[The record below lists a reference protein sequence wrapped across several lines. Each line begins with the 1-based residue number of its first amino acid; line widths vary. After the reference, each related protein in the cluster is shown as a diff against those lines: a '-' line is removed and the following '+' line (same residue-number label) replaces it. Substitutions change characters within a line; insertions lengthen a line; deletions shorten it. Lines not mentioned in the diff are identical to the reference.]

1 MNSEK
6 IVRDFCNAV
15 PRRDVKALVAFF
27 TPDAV
32 YHNIPIAPVVGQ
44 EAIETVLRQFLDP
57 SSEAEFEIVAL
68 ASVEDTVLTERIDR
82 FVLNGKKIEL
92 PVMGAFE
99 VTAEGKISAWR
110 DYFDM
115 ASFTKQAS

>member
-1 MNSEK
+1 MNPEQ

-32 YHNIPIAPVVGQ
+32 YHNIPIAPVVGY
-44 EAIETVLRQFLDP
+44 EAIEAVLRQFLDP
-57 SSEAEFEIVAL
+57 SSEAEFEIIAL
-68 ASVEDTVLTERIDR
+68 AAVDGKVLTERIDR

-99 VTAEGKISAWR
+99 VTADGKISAWR

-115 ASFTKQAS
+115 ATFTKQAS